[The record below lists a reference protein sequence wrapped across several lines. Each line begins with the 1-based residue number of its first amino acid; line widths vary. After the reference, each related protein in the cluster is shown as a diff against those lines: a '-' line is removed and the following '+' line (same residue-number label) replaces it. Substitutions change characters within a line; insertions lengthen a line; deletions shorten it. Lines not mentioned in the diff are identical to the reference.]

1 MNILHMVNTME
12 FKIALLRHYIAQA
25 FIDAMC
31 ENNNRPVY
39 LHHGTEIPLTSDR
52 VSANI
57 AYYIERENI
66 LDYGISHGQA
76 INAERLYSM
85 LRSHGKNPDG
95 GHGSMKI
102 VSETTQKANG
112 HWPLILQA
120 QGIAVPAYRQH
131 GACPHCGGKD
141 RFRFDDKAGR
151 GTWFCNQCG
160 NGDGLDLVC
169 LVSGLD
175 KVGAATAIAKALSL
189 TPQQRPGKA
198 PARKE
203 DADVQ
208 NAPRCKKTIR
218 HWLKRRYPA
227 KVFTSKIKACPA
239 IPTY

>member
-85 LRSHGKNPDG
+85 LDNCPMTVPLPQLSAYGQIAMDYIYRRIALG
-95 GHGSMKI
+95 GVNGVLPAEATVKI
-102 VSETTQKANG
+102 LT
-112 HWPLILQA
+112 
-120 QGIAVPAYRQH
+120 
-131 GACPHCGGKD
+131 
-141 RFRFDDKAGR
+141 
-151 GTWFCNQCG
+151 
-160 NGDGLDLVC
+160 GDM
-169 LVSGLD
+169 
-175 KVGAATAIAKALSL
+175 AL
-189 TPQQRPGKA
+189 
-198 PARKE
+198 
-203 DADVQ
+203 
-208 NAPRCKKTIR
+208 
-218 HWLKRRYPA
+218 
-227 KVFTSKIKACPA
+227 
-239 IPTY
+239 